1 MINLGI
7 DVDARI
13 SNSSI
18 NSPNQLT
25 YNYVFITNSP
35 AYAAKNK
42 KSCAIINKVELFDS
56 EYLLEIRF
64 EDGSIAQ
71 ALPEELYEMTNKH
84 QSIYSS
90 SDYLSEFKGNAKEE
104 EDDDSDDFLDDEDS
118 KEKEDPDE
126 DPEYFDDDEFDDESG
141 LDDDE
146 DTFDTGSGY
155 EDDDDDDL

>member
-7 DVDARI
+7 DVDSDIGI
-13 SNSSI
+13 SNSLI
-18 NSPNQLT
+18 NSPDQYT

-42 KSCAIINKVELFDS
+42 KSCAIINKVELFDE

-104 EDDDSDDFLDDEDS
+104 EDDDFLSDDE
-118 KEKEDPDE
+118 EDPFGDDDPEE
-126 DPEYFDDDEFDDESG
+126 DPEYFDDDEFDDESD

-155 EDDDDDDL
+155 EDDDDDL

>member
-7 DVDARI
+7 GVDSDIGI

-18 NSPNQLT
+18 NSPDQYT

-104 EDDDSDDFLDDEDS
+104 EDDDFLGDDE
-118 KEKEDPDE
+118 EDPFGD
-126 DPEYFDDDEFDDESG
+126 DDDDDLEYFDDDEFDDESG

-155 EDDDDDDL
+155 EDDDEDL